1 MYMNLCGS
9 VSVCAFYAFSLA
21 PFLLYLCLCFILFC
35 YDFLEACFLM
45 RGRKAVDLG
54 GSGGGEDP
62 GGAGERINYKE
73 LGGGIVS
80 ILKTQRCATL
90 SQWTYLQ
97 ESPVPE
103 V

>member
-9 VSVCAFYAFSLA
+9 ESVCAFCLYLV
-21 PFLLYLCLCFILFC
+21 PFLLYVCLCFILFC

-54 GSGGGEDP
+54 GRGGGEDA

-73 LGGGIVS
+73 LGGV
-80 ILKTQRCATL
+80 
-90 SQWTYLQ
+90 
-97 ESPVPE
+97 
-103 V
+103 